1 MALVPDGG
9 TLAPRM
15 PIKMSGRYESGSP
28 EERAH
33 RLLQECD
40 VEVDR
45 VYGVDVEPSGNEE
58 ITFTHNGKAQTAF
71 VENDVVVL
79 VLDGWDVTPPK
90 SGASAWRGK

>member
-1 MALVPDGG
+1 LALVRDDD

-15 PIKMSGRYESGSP
+15 PIKLSGRYEPGSP

-33 RLLQECD
+33 RLLQQSD

-45 VYGVDVEPSGNEE
+45 VYGVDVRPSGQHE
-58 ITFTHNGKAQTAF
+58 ITFTHDGKAQTAF
-71 VENDVVVL
+71 VENEVVVL

-90 SGASAWRGK
+90 SGAPAWRGD